1 MSDPIVE
8 QMKKLIVRKE
18 KLVAKH
24 RDNLSEM
31 KAELRRVCP
40 HTNKEVTEHYHE
52 GGYLNKAYTEYKMKC
67 ADCGVDLGQKTEV
80 HSYYG

>member
-1 MSDPIVE
+1 MTDTTVE
-8 QMKKLIVRKE
+8 QMKKHIARKE

-24 RDNLSEM
+24 RDELFNL

-40 HTNKEVTEHYHE
+40 HTNQKVNEWYFD
-52 GGYLNKAYTEYKMKC
+52 GSYLNKAYTERTIKC
-67 ADCGVDLGQKTEV
+67 VDCGVELGQETET